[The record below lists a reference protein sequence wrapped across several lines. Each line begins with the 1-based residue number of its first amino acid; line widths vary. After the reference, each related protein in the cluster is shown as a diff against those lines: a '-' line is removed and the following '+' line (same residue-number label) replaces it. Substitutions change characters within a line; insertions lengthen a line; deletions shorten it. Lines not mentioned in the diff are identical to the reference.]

1 MRGSL
6 AAHYGAHRGAHCGA
20 NHEAHREANHGKH
33 RGARRGYPPLIGVFI
48 SILLLCCA
56 LAANAAQAQRLPDFL
71 KTVPIAEIFPGADR
85 VGPPE
90 GKPMTARAYAGER
103 ALGRVYL
110 TSDVV
115 NTRGYSSKPID
126 VLVGLAD
133 NGRIVGARL
142 VEHHEPIVLIGI
154 PQSKVDHFIQGYVG
168 LNFIDSPPR
177 HGAPPPVDI
186 ISGATV
192 TLMVIGDSITR
203 SAIAVARA
211 YGVDGAAPAGTQAAA
226 PAVAAP
232 ARLIDES
239 RDAVDPWQ
247 ALLDAGAVRNLRLSP
262 EDVNRVFR
270 ESGRQ
275 DAAERGQEAA
285 DDALFIDLYVALA
298 SVPSI
303 GRSLL
308 GDAEWQ
314 RLKERLK
321 PGQQAILVA
330 GNGAY
335 SFKGSGYVRG
345 GIFDRIEIIQ
355 DEGSFRFRDRN
366 HQRLADVVAQGAPAL
381 REVALFVVPEDAAFD
396 PVKPWRLQLM
406 VQRVLSVSDKAFV
419 TFDLPYELPARYT
432 RATTTASPPASPVAS
447 PDAPAAVAPQDEAP
461 PALWQQIWR
470 GKAVQVAILTAALLV
485 LVGIFLFQDQLTTR
499 PLLHDRL
506 RLAFLA
512 FALFWIGWYGQAQL
526 SIVNVLTFFSALRT
540 DFRWD
545 YFLMDPLVF
554 ILWCATAISM
564 VFWNRGAFCGWL
576 CPFGALQELANRAAR
591 RLGLR
596 QVTVR
601 HGVNQRLST
610 LKYVIFLVLF
620 GFSLYDLALAE
631 RLAEVEPF
639 KTAIILRFL
648 RDWPFVVFAVALVA
662 AGLFIERFFCR
673 YLCPLG
679 AALAI
684 PARLRIFN
692 WLRRYRDC
700 GNPCQR
706 CNHECPVQAIEPTGE
721 INPNECIQCLHCQM
735 LYHHKQ
741 KCPHLIQKYGK
752 RERRRAADS
761 EPAVQE
767 VVLHRAPRPN
777 APTPSEP

>member
-6 AAHYGAHRGAHCGA
+6 AAHHGAHYGAHR
-20 NHEAHREANHGKH
+20 EAHREANHGRH
-33 RGARRGYPPLIGVFI
+33 RGARHGYPPLIGVFI
-48 SILLLCCA
+48 SVLLLCCA

-211 YGVDGAAPAGTQAAA
+211 YGVDGAATAGTQAAA
-226 PAVAAP
+226 SAVAAP

-239 RDAVDPWQ
+239 RDAVEPWQ

-262 EDVNRVFR
+262 GDVNRVFR

-432 RATTTASPPASPVAS
+432 RATTPASPAASPLAS
-447 PDAPAAVAPQDEAP
+447 PDAPAAAAPRDEAP

-485 LVGIFLFQDQLTTR
+485 LVGIFFFQDQLTRR

-576 CPFGALQELANRAAR
+576 CPFGALQELANRVAK

-684 PARLRIFN
+684 PARLRIFD

-706 CNHECPVQAIEPTGE
+706 CTKECPVQAIEPTGE

-741 KCPHLIQKYGK
+741 KCPHLIQKHGK
-752 RERRRAADS
+752 RERRRAEDS

-767 VVLHRAPRPN
+767 VVLHRAPRPD
-777 APTPSEP
+777 APASSQP

>member
-1 MRGSL
+1 M
-6 AAHYGAHRGAHCGA
+6 
-20 NHEAHREANHGKH
+20 
-33 RGARRGYPPLIGVFI
+33 
-48 SILLLCCA
+48 
-56 LAANAAQAQRLPDFL
+56 AANAAQAQRLPDFL
-71 KTVPIAEIFPGADR
+71 KTVAIAEIFPGADR
-85 VGPPE
+85 LGPPE

-211 YGVDGAAPAGTQAAA
+211 YGVDGAAAAGAQAAT

-239 RDAVDPWQ
+239 RDSVEPWQ

-432 RATTTASPPASPVAS
+432 RATTTASPAASPLAS
-447 PDAPAAVAPQDEAP
+447 PDAPAAVAPRDEAS
-461 PALWQQIWR
+461 PALWRQIWR

-485 LVGIFLFQDQLTTR
+485 LVGIFFFQDQLTSR

-576 CPFGALQELANRAAR
+576 CPFGALQELANRVAR

-777 APTPSEP
+777 APAPSEP

>member
-1 MRGSL
+1 M
-6 AAHYGAHRGAHCGA
+6 
-20 NHEAHREANHGKH
+20 
-33 RGARRGYPPLIGVFI
+33 
-48 SILLLCCA
+48 
-56 LAANAAQAQRLPDFL
+56 AANAAQAQRLPDFL
-71 KTVPIAEIFPGADR
+71 KTVAIAEIFPGADR
-85 VGPPE
+85 LGPPE

-211 YGVDGAAPAGTQAAA
+211 YGVDGAAAAGAQAAT

-239 RDAVDPWQ
+239 RDSVEPWQ

-285 DDALFIDLYVALA
+285 EDALFIDLYVALA

-432 RATTTASPPASPVAS
+432 RATTTASPAASPLAS
-447 PDAPAAVAPQDEAP
+447 PDATAAVAPRDEAS
-461 PALWQQIWR
+461 PALWRQIWR

-485 LVGIFLFQDQLTTR
+485 LVGIFFFQDQLTSR

-576 CPFGALQELANRAAR
+576 CPFGALQELANRVAR

-777 APTPSEP
+777 APAPSEP

>member
-1 MRGSL
+1 MWLSCL
-6 AAHYGAHRGAHCGA
+6 AVAQD
-20 NHEAHREANHGKH
+20 
-33 RGARRGYPPLIGVFI
+33 
-48 SILLLCCA
+48 
-56 LAANAAQAQRLPDFL
+56 AQAQRLPEFL
-71 KTVPIAEIFPGADR
+71 ATTPIGEVFPGADR
-85 VGPPE
+85 TGLVE
-90 GKPMTARAYAGER
+90 GKPAAARVYAGNR
-103 ALGRVYL
+103 QLGLVYL
-110 TSDVV
+110 TTDVV

-126 VLVGLAD
+126 VLVGLAAD
-133 NGRIVGARL
+133 GRIVGAKL

-168 LNFIDSPPR
+168 LNFVDAPPR

-186 ISGATV
+186 VSGATV
-192 TLMVIGDSITR
+192 TLMVIGDTITR

-211 YGVDGAAPAGTQAAA
+211 HGIGKAGAPRQTAQPAAA
-226 PAVAAP
+226 RV
-232 ARLIDES
+232 LDEDRNDVQS
-239 RDAVDPWQ
+239 WQ
-247 ALLDAGAVRNLRLSP
+247 ALLDAGAVKNLRLTP
-262 EDVNRVFR
+262 EDVNQAFLR
-270 ESGRQ
+270 SGRQ
-275 DAAERGQEAA
+275 DAAEHGEGGP
-285 DDALFIDLYVALA
+285 DDTFIDLYAALVSA
-298 SVPSI
+298 PSI

-308 GDAEWQ
+308 GENGWQ

-321 PGQQAILVA
+321 PGQQAVLVA
-330 GNGAY
+330 GNGLY

-345 GIFDRIEIIQ
+345 GIFDRIEVVQ
-355 DEGSFRFRDRN
+355 DESAFRFRDRN
-366 HQRLADVVAQGAPAL
+366 HQRLADVSAAGAPAL
-381 REVALFVVPEDAAFD
+381 REVALFVVPEDAALD

-419 TFDLPYELPARYT
+419 TFDLPYELPAAYT
-432 RATTTASPPASPVAS
+432 RAVAAGPAPAQAAAA
-447 PDAPAAVAPQDEAP
+447 DAPAAPPAAEAQAEAAP
-461 PALWQQIWR
+461 PALWKQIWQ
-470 GKAVQVAILTAALLV
+470 GKAGQISILTVALAV
-485 LVGIFLFQDQLTTR
+485 LVGIFFFQDQLTAR

-540 DFRWD
+540 DFRWE

-576 CPFGALQELANRAAR
+576 CPFGALQELTNRIAR
-591 RLGLR
+591 RLGVR
-596 QVTVR
+596 QLKIR
-601 HGVNQRLST
+601 HGVAQRLST
-610 LKYVIFLVLF
+610 LKYVIFLLLF
-620 GFSLYDLALAE
+620 GFSLYDLAVAE
-631 RLAEVEPF
+631 QLAEVEPF
-639 KTAIILRFL
+639 KTAIILRFV
-648 RDWPFVVFAVALVA
+648 RYWPFVLFAVALLA

-692 WLRRYRDC
+692 WLKRYRDC

-706 CNHECPVQAIEPTGE
+706 CNIECPVQAIHPSGE

-735 LYHHKQ
+735 LYHHQ
-741 KCPHLIQKYGK
+741 EKCPHLIQKRSR
-752 RERRRAADS
+752 RERRPAPPP

-767 VVLHRAPRPN
+767 VVLHRMPSLTPANRPN
-777 APTPSEP
+777 PES

>member
-6 AAHYGAHRGAHCGA
+6 AAHYGAHRGAH
-20 NHEAHREANHGKH
+20 REVNHGKH
-33 RGARRGYPPLIGVFI
+33 RGARHGYPPLIGVFI
-48 SILLLCCA
+48 SVLLLCCA

-71 KTVPIAEIFPGADR
+71 KTVPIGEIFPGADR

-103 ALGRVYL
+103 ALGRIYL

-211 YGVDGAAPAGTQAAA
+211 HGVGGAAAAGTQAAA
-226 PAVAAP
+226 PAAAAP

-239 RDAVDPWQ
+239 RDTVEPWQ

-396 PVKPWRLQLM
+396 PLKPWRLQLM

-432 RATTTASPPASPVAS
+432 RATTTASPAAS
-447 PDAPAAVAPQDEAP
+447 PDAPAAAAAQDVAQDEAP

-485 LVGIFLFQDQLTTR
+485 LVAIFFFQDQLTSR

-576 CPFGALQELANRAAR
+576 CPFGALQELANRVAK

-648 RDWPFVVFAVALVA
+648 RDWPFVLFAVALVA

-706 CNHECPVQAIEPTGE
+706 CTKECPVQAIEPTGE

-741 KCPHLIQKYGK
+741 KCPHLIQKHGK
-752 RERRRAADS
+752 RERRRAEDS

-767 VVLHRAPRPN
+767 VVLHRAPRPDTS
-777 APTPSEP
+777 ASSQP

>member
-6 AAHYGAHRGAHCGA
+6 AAHYGAHCGA
-20 NHEAHREANHGKH
+20 NCGAHYGAHRETNHGKH
-33 RGARRGYPPLIGVFI
+33 REARHGYPPLIGIFI
-48 SILLLCCA
+48 SIVLLCCA

-71 KTVPIAEIFPGADR
+71 KTVAIAEIFPGADR
-85 VGPPE
+85 LGPPE

-110 TSDVV
+110 TSDVI

-211 YGVDGAAPAGTQAAA
+211 YGVDGAAAAGAQAAT

-239 RDAVDPWQ
+239 RDSVEPWQ

-432 RATTTASPPASPVAS
+432 RATTTASPAASPLAS
-447 PDAPAAVAPQDEAP
+447 PDAPAAVAPRDEAS
-461 PALWQQIWR
+461 PALWRQIWR

-485 LVGIFLFQDQLTTR
+485 LVGIFFFQDQLTSR

-576 CPFGALQELANRAAR
+576 CPFGALQELANRVAR

-767 VVLHRAPRPN
+767 VVLHRAPKPN
-777 APTPSEP
+777 APAPSEP

>member
-6 AAHYGAHRGAHCGA
+6 AAHYGAHCGA
-20 NHEAHREANHGKH
+20 NCGAHRETNHGKH
-33 RGARRGYPPLIGVFI
+33 REARHGYPPLIGIFI
-48 SILLLCCA
+48 SIVLLCCA

-71 KTVPIAEIFPGADR
+71 KTVAIAEIFPGADR
-85 VGPPE
+85 LGPPE

-133 NGRIVGARL
+133 NGRIVSARL

-211 YGVDGAAPAGTQAAA
+211 YGVDGAAAAGAQAAT

-239 RDAVDPWQ
+239 RDSVEPWQ
-247 ALLDAGAVRNLRLSP
+247 ALLGAGAVRNLRLSP

-432 RATTTASPPASPVAS
+432 RATTTASPAASPLAS
-447 PDAPAAVAPQDEAP
+447 PDAPAAVAPRDEAS
-461 PALWQQIWR
+461 PALWRQIWR

-485 LVGIFLFQDQLTTR
+485 LVGIFFFQDQLTSR

-576 CPFGALQELANRAAR
+576 CPFGALQELANRVAR

-777 APTPSEP
+777 APAPSEP

>member
-6 AAHYGAHRGAHCGA
+6 AAHYGAHCGA
-20 NHEAHREANHGKH
+20 NCGAHYGAHRETNHGKH
-33 RGARRGYPPLIGVFI
+33 REARHGYPPLIGIFI

-71 KTVPIAEIFPGADR
+71 KTVAIAEIFPGADR
-85 VGPPE
+85 LGPPE

-211 YGVDGAAPAGTQAAA
+211 YGVDGAAAAGAQAAT

-239 RDAVDPWQ
+239 RDSVEPWQ

-285 DDALFIDLYVALA
+285 EDALFIDLYVALA

-432 RATTTASPPASPVAS
+432 RATTTASPAASPLAS
-447 PDAPAAVAPQDEAP
+447 PDATAAVAPRDEAS
-461 PALWQQIWR
+461 PALWRQIWR

-485 LVGIFLFQDQLTTR
+485 LVGIFFFQDQLTSR

-576 CPFGALQELANRAAR
+576 CPFGALQELANRVAR

-777 APTPSEP
+777 APAPSEP

>member
-6 AAHYGAHRGAHCGA
+6 AAHYGAHCGAHYG
-20 NHEAHREANHGKH
+20 AHRETNHGKH
-33 RGARRGYPPLIGVFI
+33 REARHGYPPLIGIFI
-48 SILLLCCA
+48 SIVLLCCA

-71 KTVPIAEIFPGADR
+71 KTIAIAEIFPGADR
-85 VGPPE
+85 LGPPE

-211 YGVDGAAPAGTQAAA
+211 YGVAGAAAAGTQAAV

-239 RDAVDPWQ
+239 RDAVEPWQ

-432 RATTTASPPASPVAS
+432 RATTTASPAAS
-447 PDAPAAVAPQDEAP
+447 PDASAPAAPQDVAQNDAP

-485 LVGIFLFQDQLTTR
+485 LVAIFFFQDQLTSR

-576 CPFGALQELANRAAR
+576 CPFGALQELANRFAR

-648 RDWPFVVFAVALVA
+648 RDWPFVLFAVALLA

-777 APTPSEP
+777 APAPSEP

>member
-6 AAHYGAHRGAHCGA
+6 AAHYGAHYGAHCGA
-20 NHEAHREANHGKH
+20 HRETNHGKH
-33 RGARRGYPPLIGVFI
+33 REARHGYPPLIGIFI
-48 SILLLCCA
+48 SIVLLCCA

-71 KTVPIAEIFPGADR
+71 KTVAIAEIFPGADR
-85 VGPPE
+85 LGPPE

-211 YGVDGAAPAGTQAAA
+211 YGVDGAAAAGAQAAT

-239 RDAVDPWQ
+239 RDAVEPWQ

-432 RATTTASPPASPVAS
+432 RATTTASPAASPLAS
-447 PDAPAAVAPQDEAP
+447 PDAPAAVAPRDEAS
-461 PALWQQIWR
+461 PALWRQIWR

-485 LVGIFLFQDQLTTR
+485 LVGIFFFQDQLTSR

-576 CPFGALQELANRAAR
+576 CPFGALQELANRVAR

-777 APTPSEP
+777 APAPSEP